1 MKKGKIYQ
9 ILIFCFAL
17 GGFLDASYL
26 VYKHYQGGLVIC
38 AVFNGCDTVL
48 NSSYALVWGVP
59 VALLGAGFYFTVLV
73 FSLFILSGWEEL
85 KKPIFLLSMVG
96 VLTSLYFLYL
106 QIFVIKEF
114 CFYCLI
120 SVFATVGIFIF
131 SLFLLKRKKQG
142 NIV

>member
-17 GGFLDASYL
+17 GGLFDASYL
-26 VYKHYQGGLVIC
+26 VYKHYEGDAVVC

-120 SVFATVGIFIF
+120 SVFATAGIFIF
-131 SLFLLKRKKQG
+131 SLFLPKRKKQG